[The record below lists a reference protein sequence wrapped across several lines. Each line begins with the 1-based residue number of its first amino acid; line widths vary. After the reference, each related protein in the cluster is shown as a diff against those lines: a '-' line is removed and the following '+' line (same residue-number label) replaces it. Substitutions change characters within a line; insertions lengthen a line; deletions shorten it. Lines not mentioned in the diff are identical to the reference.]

1 MYKRSKALTHVF
13 RTLDQMAHAC
23 GHEDYDAFAR
33 YALELNAGSQDGRIS
48 FALGASFA
56 EKALLKAA
64 PRGRGT
70 AVRDR
75 GKIAAFIKRFPTKA
89 SIEEAGRKANSTSE
103 PPLASVLQ
111 VCRQGRENMRK
122 LLGLISEA
130 ARRPAAIIGR
140 TLAGRK
146 HVFPRTPETLEA
158 EIQEELRRQEG
169 NGSRPSREKA
179 KATVASRLGCSTRT
193 IEIILRDGSK
203 TRQQH

>member
-1 MYKRSKALTHVF
+1 MANRSKALTHMF

-33 YALELNAGSQDGRIS
+33 YVMELTAGDQGERMS
-48 FALGASFA
+48 FTFGVSFA
-56 EKALLKAA
+56 EEALRKATPYEWRAT
-64 PRGRGT
+64 GR
-70 AVRDR
+70 VEK
-75 GKIAAFIKRFPTKA
+75 KIFAFFKRFPNKA
-89 SIEEAGRKANSTSE
+89 SIQEAGKKANNTSE

-111 VCRQGRENMRK
+111 DCRQGRENMRK
-122 LLGLISEA
+122 LLGLISKA

-158 EIQEELRRQEG
+158 EIQKELRRQEG
-169 NGSRPSREKA
+169 NGKRPSREKA

-193 IEIILRDGSK
+193 IEIILRDASK
-203 TRQQH
+203 TRQ